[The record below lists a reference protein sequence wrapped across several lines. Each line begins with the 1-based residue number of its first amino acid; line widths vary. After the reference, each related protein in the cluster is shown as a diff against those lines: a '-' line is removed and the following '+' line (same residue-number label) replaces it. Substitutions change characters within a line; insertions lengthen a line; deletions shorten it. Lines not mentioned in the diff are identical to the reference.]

1 MYDNWSEI
9 IEIMKPILGF
19 KRSRTE
25 IKMALGSCLRTLGWR
40 LTTGSMKNDFI
51 TKSGKTIDIILGI
64 KELGD
69 VFHPILPIMIN
80 TEETTKDIVD
90 SVSAIMRDISV
101 KICVVVGSSFDLFTI
116 DQTSQK
122 SINIGEIAFEQNN
135 EEGIK
140 LSSLLSVH
148 GFEESN
154 LVAYFD
160 SLYKSRLQLI
170 KLDEIINSIISDE
183 SKAEEVLR
191 MYLELEGFEG
201 EIVDKTLKNV
211 GVNIFFK
218 NKVGLDSQYNDQ
230 VSESLQLNKL
240 GHDNTRFSLNGGDFV
255 SKRQFVLNVVSQYI
269 KENPY
274 VTLEGLESRFPSE
287 LASKVRGVIRTW
299 SQVKSW
305 AEDNGPDILT
315 RYCTKDNERI
325 LLSDGTEIVV
335 NSQWGSKNFPRF
347 LALAKS
353 LYNDIRSDSPY
364 EGIECVQNIS
374 NVNTNRA
381 KNFKF
386 SMAGIKIG
394 ETIIFDATQ
403 LKVKVVSDDTIEYN
417 GSTYRLST
425 FVRTF
430 IPDNMRTPSDTYR
443 GPDFFSYKGETLT
456 NLRYNHAKEQHHQ
469 TSENKKDVANNG
481 IHISLHSYNSF
492 KTNK

>member
-19 KRSRTE
+19 KRARTE

-160 SLYKSRLQLI
+160 SLYKSRLQSI

-230 VSESLQLNKL
+230 VSESLQLNKP

-269 KENPY
+269 KENPN
-274 VTLEGLESRFPSE
+274 VTFRRIGKSFP
-287 LASKVRGVIRTW
+287 
-299 SQVKSW
+299 
-305 AEDNGPDILT
+305 
-315 RYCTKDNERI
+315 
-325 LLSDGTEIVV
+325 
-335 NSQWGSKNFPRF
+335 F
-347 LALAKS
+347 
-353 LYNDIRSDSPY
+353 
-364 EGIECVQNIS
+364 
-374 NVNTNRA
+374 
-381 KNFKF
+381 
-386 SMAGIKIG
+386 
-394 ETIIFDATQ
+394 
-403 LKVKVVSDDTIEYN
+403 
-417 GSTYRLST
+417 
-425 FVRTF
+425 
-430 IPDNMRTPSDTYR
+430 
-443 GPDFFSYKGETLT
+443 
-456 NLRYNHAKEQHHQ
+456 
-469 TSENKKDVANNG
+469 
-481 IHISLHSYNSF
+481 
-492 KTNK
+492 

>member
-40 LTTGSMKNDFI
+40 LTTGSMINDFI
-51 TKSGKTIDIILGI
+51 TKSGKTIDIILGV

-122 SINIGEIAFEQNN
+122 SINIGEIVFEQNN

-160 SLYKSRLQLI
+160 SLYKSRLQSI

-191 MYLELEGFEG
+191 MYLELEGFKG
-201 EIVDKTLKNV
+201 EIVDKALKNV

-230 VSESLQLNKL
+230 VSESLHLNKS

-299 SQVKSW
+299 AQVKSW

-315 RYCTKDNERI
+315 RYCTKQY
-325 LLSDGTEIVV
+325 SV
-335 NSQWGSKNFPRF
+335 NS
-347 LALAKS
+347 
-353 LYNDIRSDSPY
+353 YVID
-364 EGIECVQNIS
+364 
-374 NVNTNRA
+374 
-381 KNFKF
+381 
-386 SMAGIKIG
+386 
-394 ETIIFDATQ
+394 
-403 LKVKVVSDDTIEYN
+403 
-417 GSTYRLST
+417 
-425 FVRTF
+425 
-430 IPDNMRTPSDTYR
+430 
-443 GPDFFSYKGETLT
+443 
-456 NLRYNHAKEQHHQ
+456 
-469 TSENKKDVANNG
+469 
-481 IHISLHSYNSF
+481 
-492 KTNK
+492 